1 MNIKRNII
9 FGKPQEEWRANRGE
23 CSYLYACGFS
33 IAQSDIYLVRTFE
46 KEE

>member
-23 CSYLYACGFS
+23 CSYPYACGFS